1 VWKKNEPQKPEAP
14 SATAPPRPQAPRPE
28 PAERR
33 PVSSA
38 SGQQAFIGP
47 SVTIEGKISGDED
60 LVIEG
65 TVEGDIAF
73 RKNKVTIG
81 KNGRAQAD
89 VHGRSIHVEGSVVG
103 NLFGS
108 EEVILH
114 DSGNVEGNI
123 TAPRVSLQNGAQ
135 FKGSIDMEPKRSG
148 GGSAAASSSTGSSS
162 ASSSSK
168 ASSGGSSGASGAGT
182 SSGSGGSG
190 TSSSSAARSGQR
202 S

>member
-1 VWKKNEPQKPEAP
+1 MWKKNEPQKPEAP
-14 SATAPPRPQAPRPE
+14 SAAAPPRPQTPRAN

-33 PVSSA
+33 PA
-38 SGQQAFIGP
+38 PTGSGQQAFIGP

-81 KNGRAQAD
+81 KNGRAHAD
-89 VHGRSIHVEGSVVG
+89 VHGRSIHVEGTVVG
-103 NLFGS
+103 NLYGT

-123 TAPRVSLQNGAQ
+123 TGPRVSLQNGAQ
-135 FKGSIDMEPKRSG
+135 FKGSIDMEPKRND
-148 GGSAAASSSTGSSS
+148 GGSKSTSSSSGSSS
-162 ASSSSK
+162 GSGSSS
-168 ASSGGSSGASGAGT
+168 SSGGSSPK
-182 SSGSGGSG
+182 GGSG
-190 TSSSSAARSGQR
+190 SSSAPAARGGQR

>member
-1 VWKKNEPQKPEAP
+1 MWKKNEPQKPEAP
-14 SATAPPRPQAPRPE
+14 SAAAPPRAQSPRSN

-33 PVSSA
+33 PAPSG

-60 LVIEG
+60 LVIQG
-65 TVEGDIAF
+65 TVDGDIAF

-81 KNGRAQAD
+81 SNGRAHAD
-89 VHGRSIHVEGSVVG
+89 VHGRSIHVEGTVVG
-103 NLFGS
+103 NLYGT

-135 FKGSIDMEPKRSG
+135 FKGSIDMEPKRNAG
-148 GGSAAASSSTGSSS
+148 GGSGSSS
-162 ASSSSK
+162 GGSGG
-168 ASSGGSSGASGAGT
+168 SSGGSSSKDSSGSSGSKGG
-182 SSGSGGSG
+182 SSGSGGS
-190 TSSSSAARSGQR
+190 SSSAGRSGQR